1 MHKSPPIRRLIA
13 AICMMAG
20 VALFAATGLTAYG
33 ENKSL
38 NPSPLIGVVVL
49 AADGVEVGKVVG
61 ISTAPDGRVERIRM
75 LTTTPVLGERTV
87 IIAQPT
93 FTLRRGAVM
102 LVLSAEE
109 LQGLPAAMAQDGAAQ

>member
-1 MHKSPPIRRLIA
+1 MRKLLASRRLMA

-20 VALFAATGLTAYG
+20 AALFAATGLTAYG

-38 NPSPLIGVVVL
+38 NPSPMIGMVVL
-49 AADGVEVGKVVG
+49 AADGVEIGKVVG
-61 ISTAPDGRVERIRM
+61 ISTALDGRVERIRM

-93 FTLRRGAVM
+93 FTLRRGGVM
-102 LVLSAEE
+102 LVLSAKE
-109 LQGLPAAMAQDGAAQ
+109 LRGLPAPMAQDGAAR